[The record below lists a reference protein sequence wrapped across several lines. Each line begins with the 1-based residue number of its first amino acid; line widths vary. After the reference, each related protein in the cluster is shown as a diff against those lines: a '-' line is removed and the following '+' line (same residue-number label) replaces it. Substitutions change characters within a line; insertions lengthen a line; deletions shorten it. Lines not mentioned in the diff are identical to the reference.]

1 MKRWYTIGL
10 LLVVVVLA
18 AAMLVACS
26 EKETTTTAA
35 PTTEAAETTE
45 VTEATETTEVAEPT
59 ETTAAATA
67 EIGVYFEDQGNNV
80 VLVMDVPAP
89 GMSFPVHSLPA
100 DDYAATIEAFDAD
113 GNSLGNLD
121 LPEEAAGALDYSSVA
136 DTAAKIVV
144 TTFSGV
150 AYEYLIP

>member
-1 MKRWYTIGL
+1 MKKWYAIGL

-18 AAMLVACS
+18 AAMLVACDK
-26 EKETTTTAA
+26 EETTTTAA
-35 PTTEAAETTE
+35 PTTEATEAPETTE
-45 VTEATETTEVAEPT
+45 ATEPT
-59 ETTAAATA
+59 ETTAAAV

-80 VLVMDVPAP
+80 VLVTDVPAP
-89 GMSFPVHSLPA
+89 GMSFPIHSLPA
-100 DDYAATIEAFDAD
+100 DDYAAVIEAFDAD

-136 DTAAKIVV
+136 DTAVKIVV

-150 AYEYLIP
+150 AYEYMVP

>member
-35 PTTEAAETTE
+35 PTTEATE
-45 VTEATETTEVAEPT
+45 VTETTEAAEPT
-59 ETTAAATA
+59 ETTAAAGA
-67 EIGVYFEDQGNNV
+67 AIGVYFEDQGNNV

>member
-35 PTTEAAETTE
+35 PTTEATE
-45 VTEATETTEVAEPT
+45 VTETTEAAEPT
-59 ETTAAATA
+59 ETTAAVGAA
-67 EIGVYFEDQGNNV
+67 IGVYFEDQGNNV